1 MPEPIDLC
9 RSGELIV
16 GVTEWLD
23 GTTLTS
29 GHVGL
34 FAEIAEQLVDTL
46 ARAHW
51 AGWVHGDLKPANI
64 MVTSHGS
71 VRIVDWAGARRFG
84 EDAPPGTLGYAP
96 AWVWSAKNDAQPR
109 NDWYALAVTLWEI
122 WTGHS
127 AFRGDRQSV
136 LEAQGAFD
144 FPLTGSVPPL
154 LAALVDCAA
163 RGTVLPHDVCGTIAT
178 RATRVRTSVLARH
191 LLRQDAALVVRS
203 ATRPQQSIEVPQPSV
218 TCPPGDASALAD
230 AVLDAARVSHQH
242 NGIRWRELMSA
253 VSIDGGTSDE
263 DAGCSRV
270 DEIRNR
276 RSRAEGL
283 IARAVSARAPALV
296 VAIASE
302 IAGPAAQMWEEIVR
316 GEQISGG
323 AGQAQSVFVLVS
335 TGAPSSPRRDAGT
348 DRTREVAEWYLCTA
362 SISQRLISLL
372 SRQAGL
378 GIINSIRTLADLAT
392 ENLLIRTAGGVDV
405 SAEGEARL
413 VCRLDGGDSAN
424 ASAPRTLPPDC
435 SVVQALGWG
444 EEAAADGRVQDVIRA
459 CIRAQTIV
467 SDGVNVPVDDLLR
480 IADLWIECGR
490 SDAAETILRSVEESS
505 MSSECALRLAKVIM
519 NRGELREAEE
529 FLEVAEARSDAFWK
543 VAEAARM
550 RAVGCMAKRD
560 FARAGCLIR
569 PILARR
575 RELPHLTQLWLVTT
589 LGNVCRVRGRHDS
602 ARRLLRWVKNR
613 ALKSGS
619 VRLQVA
625 ASTNLLL
632 ACSADNSQAQSASE
646 ALAIARRCFA
656 WGMTNEGV
664 MNTLFA
670 ALAWISIGDS
680 QSAGEAVGAVLRMRR
695 ISHMSGSSTVEEL
708 RRVARSVMDV
718 EEQWGELEP
727 QLEAAAAVS
736 SGSLDWLHLA
746 LLRHERSS
754 SPRVPDLDRSSHR
767 DAARAVRAATL
778 LCRLARHRR
787 TPSSRF
793 LQAMRVMVTS
803 HEASSPICSHAAR
816 AIIRSS
822 DDGSAL
828 SALLRASRQLASSQP
843 STSRLAVS
851 LHALALSWKLDVDHE
866 AVTWFVQEGPADERQ
881 RPLGVRRWEW
891 RLASARGA
899 SQLATRSIG
908 PIDVEGLLVE
918 LEGTTNR
925 LSLDARA
932 SYAAA
937 LPVGVISRVA
947 RVNELPREILAIGC
961 DGKFTC
967 DRLRVALYRG
977 WMTRG
982 GFGGRAAGLEQVLS
996 GALRLRSAIDVEQ
1009 LLGEITSGVIA
1020 ICRAERAVVVYDAGG
1035 NDVRAKVATES
1046 GVESMAPSDT
1056 EVSLGAVERVRA
1068 TGRACLFDDACG
1080 DNDLGDRPSV
1090 MRFRP
1095 RSLIVAPLQTL
1106 GNHLGYVYV
1115 ENRSVVKSF
1124 TDSDVELV
1132 EGFAAQAALA
1142 LENAQLVAQLRR
1154 SCEELERARVDAIRG
1169 ESLRVLGRMASE
1181 VAHDFNN
1188 LLTAIIG
1195 ETQLLIHD
1203 AATSEQAQQLAVI
1216 ERAALD
1222 GAEVI
1227 RRIQDST
1234 RVRDNK
1240 SFEVVSVAQV
1250 LANVLD
1256 MVRWRA
1262 SSAGVR
1268 VSTQVPVHLHVRG
1281 IASEL
1286 REVLTN
1292 LVLNSLD
1299 AMPSGGDLRV
1309 AARLDAERVE
1319 ISIEDTGLG
1328 MSEDTLGRIFDP
1340 FFTTKGDRGNGLGL
1354 SIAYGIM
1361 QRHGGE
1367 LRATSA
1373 LGVGT
1378 RMLVRLPVSSH
1389 AETQVEAVDAVAC
1402 QPAVGDEE
1410 RALRVL
1416 VVDDEP
1422 TVATILASM
1431 LKRIG
1436 ASPEV
1441 SIGGSAALSRIAAGQ
1456 DRFDVVITDVNMPD
1470 KNGIEVA
1477 REVLSEYA
1485 GPQVIVMSGS
1495 LGGHE
1500 EETARLLGV
1509 RVLRKPFTIS
1519 DVNRVLFG
1527 AS

>member
-1 MPEPIDLC
+1 
-9 RSGELIV
+9 
-16 GVTEWLD
+16 
-23 GTTLTS
+23 
-29 GHVGL
+29 
-34 FAEIAEQLVDTL
+34 
-46 ARAHW
+46 
-51 AGWVHGDLKPANI
+51 
-64 MVTSHGS
+64 
-71 VRIVDWAGARRFG
+71 
-84 EDAPPGTLGYAP
+84 
-96 AWVWSAKNDAQPR
+96 
-109 NDWYALAVTLWEI
+109 
-122 WTGHS
+122 
-127 AFRGDRQSV
+127 
-136 LEAQGAFD
+136 
-144 FPLTGSVPPL
+144 
-154 LAALVDCAA
+154 
-163 RGTVLPHDVCGTIAT
+163 
-178 RATRVRTSVLARH
+178 
-191 LLRQDAALVVRS
+191 
-203 ATRPQQSIEVPQPSV
+203 
-218 TCPPGDASALAD
+218 
-230 AVLDAARVSHQH
+230 
-242 NGIRWRELMSA
+242 
-253 VSIDGGTSDE
+253 
-263 DAGCSRV
+263 
-270 DEIRNR
+270 
-276 RSRAEGL
+276 
-283 IARAVSARAPALV
+283 
-296 VAIASE
+296 
-302 IAGPAAQMWEEIVR
+302 
-316 GEQISGG
+316 
-323 AGQAQSVFVLVS
+323 
-335 TGAPSSPRRDAGT
+335 
-348 DRTREVAEWYLCTA
+348 
-362 SISQRLISLL
+362 
-372 SRQAGL
+372 
-378 GIINSIRTLADLAT
+378 
-392 ENLLIRTAGGVDV
+392 
-405 SAEGEARL
+405 
-413 VCRLDGGDSAN
+413 
-424 ASAPRTLPPDC
+424 
-435 SVVQALGWG
+435 
-444 EEAAADGRVQDVIRA
+444 
-459 CIRAQTIV
+459 
-467 SDGVNVPVDDLLR
+467 
-480 IADLWIECGR
+480 
-490 SDAAETILRSVEESS
+490 
-505 MSSECALRLAKVIM
+505 
-519 NRGELREAEE
+519 
-529 FLEVAEARSDAFWK
+529 
-543 VAEAARM
+543 
-550 RAVGCMAKRD
+550 
-560 FARAGCLIR
+560 
-569 PILARR
+569 
-575 RELPHLTQLWLVTT
+575 
-589 LGNVCRVRGRHDS
+589 
-602 ARRLLRWVKNR
+602 
-613 ALKSGS
+613 
-619 VRLQVA
+619 
-625 ASTNLLL
+625 
-632 ACSADNSQAQSASE
+632 
-646 ALAIARRCFA
+646 
-656 WGMTNEGV
+656 
-664 MNTLFA
+664 
-670 ALAWISIGDS
+670 
-680 QSAGEAVGAVLRMRR
+680 
-695 ISHMSGSSTVEEL
+695 
-708 RRVARSVMDV
+708 
-718 EEQWGELEP
+718 
-727 QLEAAAAVS
+727 
-736 SGSLDWLHLA
+736 
-746 LLRHERSS
+746 
-754 SPRVPDLDRSSHR
+754 
-767 DAARAVRAATL
+767 
-778 LCRLARHRR
+778 
-787 TPSSRF
+787 
-793 LQAMRVMVTS
+793 
-803 HEASSPICSHAAR
+803 
-816 AIIRSS
+816 
-822 DDGSAL
+822 
-828 SALLRASRQLASSQP
+828 
-843 STSRLAVS
+843 
-851 LHALALSWKLDVDHE
+851 
-866 AVTWFVQEGPADERQ
+866 
-881 RPLGVRRWEW
+881 
-891 RLASARGA
+891 
-899 SQLATRSIG
+899 
-908 PIDVEGLLVE
+908 
-918 LEGTTNR
+918 
-925 LSLDARA
+925 
-932 SYAAA
+932 
-937 LPVGVISRVA
+937 
-947 RVNELPREILAIGC
+947 
-961 DGKFTC
+961 
-967 DRLRVALYRG
+967 
-977 WMTRG
+977 
-982 GFGGRAAGLEQVLS
+982 
-996 GALRLRSAIDVEQ
+996 
-1009 LLGEITSGVIA
+1009 
-1020 ICRAERAVVVYDAGG
+1020 
-1035 NDVRAKVATES
+1035 
-1046 GVESMAPSDT
+1046 
-1056 EVSLGAVERVRA
+1056 
-1068 TGRACLFDDACG
+1068 
-1080 DNDLGDRPSV
+1080 
-1090 MRFRP
+1090 
-1095 RSLIVAPLQTL
+1095 LIVAPLQTL